1 MRCKFT
7 WDMMVREPV
16 DISSDDEKSSNQHS
30 NYDKSLLR
38 YKHRYGHIELHK
50 QCLSCLNTGQYLKD
64 NIVQFYLAY
73 LLTERCSDENADR
86 THIFDTIF
94 YQDIDKV
101 FRDKVDREK
110 LQESRKWY
118 RDVNIFNK
126 DFLIIPICKD
136 DHWKVAVICY
146 PGAVRPVDFN
156 DLDDNSNIKKKQNGH
171 SEKKPDCQEIPS
183 IIIMDSLGLKASG
196 VSRKLRDFLDYEW
209 RRNMSSN
216 KPVKRFSYDDMRD
229 YTPKLPHQKN
239 TYDCGLYMLVYIKC
253 FLKEPDQVYEL
264 MRSEDENQRLQGI
277 VAGNL
282 GRTTR
287 ESIKKLIFDKTSV
300 NDNQND
306 N

>member
-1 MRCKFT
+1 MKRRKFT
-7 WDMMVREPV
+7 WNMMVRDSV
-16 DISSDDEKSSNQHS
+16 DISSDDEKNCNQHS
-30 NYDKSLLR
+30 NYSLLR

-50 QCLSCLNTGQYLKD
+50 QCLSCLDTGQYLKD

-101 FRDKVDREK
+101 FKDKVDKDK
-110 LQESRKWY
+110 LGESRKWY

-156 DLDDNSNIKKKQNGH
+156 DLDDNSNFEKKQNGH
-171 SEKKPDCQEIPS
+171 SKKKPDSQKIPS

-196 VSRKLRDFLDYEW
+196 VSGKLRDFLDYEW
-209 RRNMSSN
+209 RRNMSSY
-216 KPVKRFSYDDMRD
+216 KVVKRFSYGDMPN

-253 FLKEPDQVYEL
+253 FLKEPDLVYEM
-264 MRSEDENQRLQGI
+264 MRSGDERNLRLHSI
-277 VAGNL
+277 IHRNL
-282 GRTTR
+282 LRTTR
-287 ESIKKLIFDKTSV
+287 ESIKKLIFDKTNV
-300 NDNQND
+300 NNNRNDN
-306 N
+306 